1 MVADSRPEPAQP
13 QRSFIARFFIFLF
26 KLILLLVV
34 IAGGIAMG
42 TGAASWINLSN
53 ATNNNQTKRLN
64 DMQVEMLGIQQYE
77 SQIASVSNK
86 ADFIDGVV
94 GDVKDDVGSLSTELG
109 ELSDAV
115 ASQAELI
122 SAQQDQVAALTEAQT
137 GILDDLAAA
146 QIDVEELARTA
157 DDIGVIVNAVSDD
170 TASVDTALST
180 LQGQIS
186 ALETS
191 LADLESSV
199 VVSGTVAAVTVAE
212 ETEEEA
218 TEETT
223 AAADV
228 APAQVDLTL
237 VRILGHIARAKIH
250 LLENDVVSAG
260 QAIEDATSLSTDE
273 TLSSSLQAAL
283 DNIESK
289 PAASAIALDEAW
301 NALDAL
307 LDG

>member
-26 KLILLLVV
+26 KLIMLLVV

-53 ATNNNQTKRLN
+53 DTNNTQTKRLN
-64 DMQVEMLGIQQYE
+64 EMQVEMVGVRQYE
-77 SQIASVSNK
+77 DQITSVSNK

-94 GDVKDDVGSLSTELG
+94 GDVKDDVGAMSTELSD
-109 ELSDAV
+109 LSDAV
-115 ASQAELI
+115 ASQAEMI
-122 SAQQDQVAALTEAQT
+122 SAQQDQVTALTEAQA

-146 QIDVEELARTA
+146 QVDVEELAQTA
-157 DDIGVIVNAVSDD
+157 DDIGVIVTAVSDD
-170 TASVDTALST
+170 TASVDSALST

-199 VVSGTVAAVTVAE
+199 VLSGTVATVVAE
-212 ETEEEA
+212 EETAEDDGA
-218 TEETT
+218 TV
-223 AAADV
+223 AADA
-228 APAQVDLTL
+228 APVQVDLTL

-260 QAIEDATSLSTDE
+260 QAIEDATALSTDE
-273 TLSSSLQAAL
+273 TLSSSLQDAL
-283 DNIESK
+283 DNLESK

-307 LDG
+307 LDS